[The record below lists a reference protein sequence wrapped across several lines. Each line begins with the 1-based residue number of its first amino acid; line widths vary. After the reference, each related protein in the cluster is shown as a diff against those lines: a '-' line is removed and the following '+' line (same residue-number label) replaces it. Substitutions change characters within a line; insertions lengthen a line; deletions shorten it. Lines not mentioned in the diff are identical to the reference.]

1 MYRFIVA
8 LCALT
13 LLFSA
18 GRAQAER
25 RHAMVLPFPVT
36 EATDVR
42 YLEAETFLN
51 DDFEIS
57 LAANPSTG
65 YTWIDYNGLP
75 TAISFVSR
83 TYDPPAAARPGAEGR
98 ERLRYHANA
107 TGHNHIILK
116 YARPW
121 EGKPAAYA
129 VCCVYVKLPSQL

>member
-8 LCALT
+8 LCALA

-18 GRAQAER
+18 GRAQA

-65 YTWIDYNGLP
+65 YTWIDYDGLP
-75 TAISFVSR
+75 TAI
-83 TYDPPAAARPGAEGR
+83 
-98 ERLRYHANA
+98 
-107 TGHNHIILK
+107 
-116 YARPW
+116 
-121 EGKPAAYA
+121 
-129 VCCVYVKLPSQL
+129 PSL

>member
-25 RHAMVLPFPVT
+25 RHAMVLPFSVT

-42 YLEAETFLN
+42 YLEAENFLN
-51 DDFEIS
+51 DDFDIS

-65 YTWIDYNGLP
+65 YIWIDYDGLP

-83 TYDPPAAARPGAEGR
+83 TYDPPAAACPAPREGSGC
-98 ERLRYHANA
+98 AIMQ
-107 TGHNHIILK
+107 T
-116 YARPW
+116 P
-121 EGKPAAYA
+121 PDTTT
-129 VCCVYVKLPSQL
+129 SS